1 MSPSTATIEADG
13 KDQFLT
19 MAEKQPKAGL
29 STVRRFE
36 AAGFRAWPASA
47 VHYDG
52 TWVVRLTA
60 GHPAKRLNSVNPLD
74 PHDVRDL
81 SERIMRAGRRF
92 DAYGRPLIFRLSPL
106 AGHTLVNHFENEGW
120 KAFGESLVMR
130 LDLDNEA
137 VHGAMD
143 QIPMQDMGRFVSAS
157 MKTHGT
163 DPALRPGL
171 SEIIG
176 AIQPEAGLF
185 VLEQEDEPLATAICV
200 QDGDLAGL
208 FEVATAEAARGKG
221 HGRRLL
227 LSALKWARL
236 RGARHAW
243 LQVEADNFAARRLYA
258 TLGFTELYRYHYRR
272 RPEA

>member
-1 MSPSTATIEADG
+1 MG
-13 KDQFLT
+13 K
-19 MAEKQPKAGL
+19 AVAGKQPKTGL

-74 PHDVRDL
+74 PGDVHDL
-81 SERIMRAGRRF
+81 PERIMRAGRRF
-92 DAYGRPLIFRLSPL
+92 DAYGRPLTFRLSPL
-106 AGHTLVNHFENEGW
+106 AGRTLTRHLENDGW
-120 KAFGESLVMR
+120 TEFGESIVMR
-130 LDLDNEA
+130 LDLDDEA

-143 QIPMQDMGRFVSAS
+143 QIPMKDMSRFVGAA
-157 MKTHGT
+157 METQAA

-171 SEIIG
+171 SEVIG
-176 AIQPEAGLF
+176 AIQP
-185 VLEQEDEPLATAICV
+185 D
-200 QDGDLAGL
+200 AGL
-208 FEVATAEAARGKG
+208 FEVATAAAERGKG

-243 LQVEADNFAARRLYA
+243 LQVEADNFAARRLYD

-272 RPEA
+272 RPKA

>member
-1 MSPSTATIEADG
+1 MGRAVAD
-13 KDQFLT
+13 
-19 MAEKQPKAGL
+19 KQPRAAL
-29 STVRRFE
+29 STVRRYE
-36 AAGFRAWPASA
+36 AAGFRAWPAAA

-74 PHDVRDL
+74 PGDVQDL
-81 SERIMRAGRRF
+81 PERIIRAGRRF
-92 DAYGRPLIFRLSPL
+92 DAYGRPLTFRLSPL
-106 AGHTLVNHFENEGW
+106 AGRKLVDHLDGEGW

-143 QIPMQDMGRFVSAS
+143 QIPMKDMGRFVSAS
-157 MKTHGT
+157 MTTHGT
-163 DPALRPGL
+163 EPALRPGL

-176 AIQPEAGLF
+176 GIQPEAGLF
-185 VLEQEDEPLATAICV
+185 VLEQGEEPLATAICV
-200 QDGDLAGL
+200 HEGDLAGL
-208 FEVATAEAARGKG
+208 FEVATAEAHRGKG
-221 HGRRLL
+221 YGRRLL

-243 LQVEADNFAARRLYA
+243 LQVEADNFGARRLYG